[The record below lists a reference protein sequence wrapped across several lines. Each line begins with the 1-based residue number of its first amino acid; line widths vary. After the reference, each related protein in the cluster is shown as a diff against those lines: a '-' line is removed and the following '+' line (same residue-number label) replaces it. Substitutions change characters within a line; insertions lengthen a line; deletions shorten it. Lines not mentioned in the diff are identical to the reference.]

1 MSGISLLL
9 STAKDALMTQQQAMD
24 VIGHNVANVNTPDY
38 SRQVPVIQANTPASY
53 AGLIFGRGATVT
65 EIQRNANTFIENSLQ
80 QRQSDLSATSEKEIY
95 MGVLEGIFNENSG
108 RSLSGQMADFWNA
121 WHDLS
126 NNPSGDSERS
136 ALYERGALLGQTF
149 SDLSGDLAQL
159 GGEMNLSIDNGVETI
174 NEMTAKIADLNEQIV
189 SMSGMGN
196 ANDLI
201 DQRQHLVNQLSEYLD
216 VKYYVNDD
224 NSMTVTTGKG
234 YGLVSGTDSY
244 SLSFDGNN
252 VRWES
257 SGAAST
263 DITDTITG
271 GKMGGWLDMRDTI
284 IPEYNDKL
292 NQLSGSLIRE
302 VNNLHAQGVGL
313 ERMTDVTGTYGVGA
327 GNNGV
332 VLANT
337 NLDFGDSIDTSGTKS
352 FTIWL
357 NDGSG
362 NNTSSVIDVDG
373 GTDSLDDIVTRIN
386 SVSPGNLIASDA
398 DGKLGITTAPGFSF
412 AFSDDTS
419 GALAALGIN
428 TFFAGSN
435 ATDMKMNANLGSNK
449 NLIAAGRVDATGQ
462 IASGDNTNALDM
474 AGLQYADV
482 DIKDSDGNVVASDTL
497 DNYLA
502 GLEGSI
508 GIKSQSIT
516 RTREYNETIV
526 NNLKDARNNVSAVS
540 IDEEMT
546 QLIKFQH
553 AYAAAA
559 KLIST
564 ADEMY
569 QTLLDTKQ

>member
-1 MSGISLLL
+1 MSGITLLL
-9 STAKDALMTQQQAMD
+9 STAKDALLTQQLAMD

-38 SRQVPVIQANTPASY
+38 SRQTPVIQSNSPSSY
-53 AGLIFGRGATVT
+53 AGLILGRGATVT
-65 EIQRNANTFIENSLQ
+65 EIQRNANTFIENNLQ

-108 RSLSGQMADFWNA
+108 RSLSSQMADFWNA
-121 WHDLS
+121 WNDLS

-136 ALYERGALLGQTF
+136 ALYERGALLSQAF
-149 SDLSGDLAQL
+149 SDLSGDLTQL
-159 GGEMNLSIDNGVETI
+159 DGELNLYIDNGVEKI
-174 NEMTAKIADLNEQIV
+174 NDMTAKIADLNEQIL

-201 DQRQHLVNQLSEYLD
+201 DQRQHMVNQLSEYLD

-224 NSMTVTTGKG
+224 NTMTVTTGSG
-234 YGLVSGTDSY
+234 YVLVSQDDDY
-244 SLSFDGNN
+244 SLSFDGNSVN
-252 VRWES
+252 WES
-257 SGAAST
+257 SGSTTT
-263 DITDTITG
+263 DITNTITG
-271 GKMGGWLDMRDTI
+271 GKMGGWLELRNTI
-284 IPEYNDKL
+284 IPEYDDKL
-292 NQLSGSLIRE
+292 NQLSASLIRE
-302 VNNLHAQGVGL
+302 VNATHAQGIGL
-313 ERMTDVTGTYGVGA
+313 ERMTDVTGTFGVGT

-337 NLDFGDSIDTSGTKS
+337 NLDFGNSIDTNGTKS

-357 NDGSG
+357 NDGAG
-362 NNTSSVIDVDG
+362 NNTSSVINVDG
-373 GTDSLDDIVTRIN
+373 DADSLDDIVTRIN
-386 SVSPGNLIASDA
+386 LVSPGNLIASDGN
-398 DGKLGITTAPGFSF
+398 GKLSITTAPGYSF
-412 AFSDDTS
+412 AFANDTS
-419 GALAALGIN
+419 GALAALGVN
-428 TFFAGSN
+428 TFFTGADA
-435 ATDMKMNANLGSNK
+435 ATMRINSALDANK
-449 NLIAAGRVDATGQ
+449 NLIAAGRVDASGE

-474 AGLQYADV
+474 AGLQYSDV

-502 GLEGSI
+502 SLEGSI

-516 RTREYNETIV
+516 RTREYSEVIV

-569 QTLLDTKQ
+569 QTLLEVK